1 MELCLAIP
9 GRLEEIQD
17 KNGIVDF
24 GGVRRTVDLSLL
36 EKCKVGDYVIVHAG
50 FAIQIL
56 DEKDALETLDL
67 LRQLEAAMD

>member
-1 MELCLAIP
+1 MCLAIP

-17 KNGIVDF
+17 RNGIVDF
-24 GGVRRTVDLSLL
+24 GGVRRNVDLSLL
-36 EKCKVGDYVIVHAG
+36 ENCKVGDYVIVHAG

>member
-1 MELCLAIP
+1 LCLAIP

-17 KNGIVDF
+17 RNGIVDF

-67 LRQLEAAMD
+67 LRQLEATMD

>member
-1 MELCLAIP
+1 MCLAIP

-17 KNGIVDF
+17 RNGIVDF

>member
-1 MELCLAIP
+1 MCLAIP

-17 KNGIVDF
+17 RNGIVDF

-36 EKCKVGDYVIVHAG
+36 DKCKVGDYVIVHAG

-56 DEKDALETLDL
+56 DEKDALQTLDL

>member
-1 MELCLAIP
+1 LCLAIP

-17 KNGIVDF
+17 RNGIVDF